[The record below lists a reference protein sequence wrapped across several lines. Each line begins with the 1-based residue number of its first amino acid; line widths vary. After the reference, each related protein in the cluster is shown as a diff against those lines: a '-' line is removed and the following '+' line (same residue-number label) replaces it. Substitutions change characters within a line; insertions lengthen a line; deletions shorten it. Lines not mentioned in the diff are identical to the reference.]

1 MPVEEDMSD
10 AIRLSSITVNCPDA
24 RALAG
29 FYAEITDG
37 EVTFSDPAWATV
49 ITPGGRIDLQTVEG
63 YEAPQWPGPS
73 GTSLLHL
80 DFLVDDLIAAEQRVL
95 RAGAVRLGFQ
105 PNSEHCLV
113 FADPVGHPFCLT
125 TLDEIG

>member
-1 MPVEEDMSD
+1 MSD

-24 RALAG
+24 PALAG

-37 EVTFSDPAWATV
+37 EVTFSHPAWATV

-73 GTSLLHL
+73 ATSLLHL

-105 PNSEHCLV
+105 PNSEHCLL
-113 FADPVGHPFCLT
+113 FADPAGPPSSLT
-125 TLDEIG
+125 TRDEIG